1 MDRPCP
7 ESKEGYQPVR
17 RMLLE
22 KLDDAQPMSK
32 LIRESKRKTGKPLP
46 SELLNILS
54 MPTTSFGGGVIL
66 YSVRSSHTTILVRK
80 DGTVAIINFQQAIL
94 TAHDKFGGD
103 RYSSILRHWPLE
115 ACIYGYS
122 WNVIENDRRRVYCNE
137 TSWREWVPRRGQT
150 NPDLAALWLLRTYY
164 GDLNYAPPP
173 QHWLDDKDHE
183 KQSKEILTALEGC
196 GRKTREQ
203 VDEELRVV
211 R

>member
-1 MDRPCP
+1 MYATQWGMACLRIAPPRADMDYALESEAYSLVREAAQEHPDLTRGTLRFYGSWTMDHPCP

-17 RMLLE
+17 MMLLE

-66 YSVRSSHTTILVRK
+66 YTVRSNHTIILVRK

-103 RYSSILRHWPLE
+103 RYSSILRHWPLK

-122 WNVIENDRRRVYCNE
+122 WNIIENDRRRAYCNE
-137 TSWREWVPRRGQT
+137 TSWREWVPK
-150 NPDLAALWLLRTYY
+150 AWS
-164 GDLNYAPPP
+164 
-173 QHWLDDKDHE
+173 DK
-183 KQSKEILTALEGC
+183 S
-196 GRKTREQ
+196 
-203 VDEELRVV
+203 
-211 R
+211 